1 MEQQAKMAAEFK
13 ASKNKAIYSEP
24 FIPEKPNRPLLQ
36 VQNFVLNTEHRS
48 QQRKLY
54 EMDKKE
60 REEQQTMELAVNKA
74 KEEEEERKWLIEYR
88 QSLQHKAEP
97 VRHYKSVEILP
108 ADKPLTT
115 PHTPPLITSQR
126 SRNHI

>member
-1 MEQQAKMAAEFK
+1 MEQKAKVATEFK
-13 ASKNKAIYSEP
+13 ASKNEAIYNKP
-24 FIPEKPNRPLLQ
+24 FIPEKPQRPLLQ

-60 REEQQTMELAVNKA
+60 REEQQAKELALKKA
-74 KEEEEERKWLIEYR
+74 EEEEADKKWLAEYR
-88 QSLQHKAEP
+88 QSLQHHAEP
-97 VRHYKSVEILP
+97 VRHYKTVEILP
-108 ADKPLTT
+108 ADKQLTT

-126 SRNHI
+126 CRNHI